1 MKIDG
6 GRGCAKTQC
15 SFIKSVVVSKVRCQL
30 FKQKLDLFVDPF
42 RANSHSNL

>member
-6 GRGCAKTQC
+6 GRDCTKTQC
-15 SFIKSVVVSKVRCQL
+15 RGIKSVVVSTVRCQL

-42 RANSHSNL
+42 RAYSHSNL